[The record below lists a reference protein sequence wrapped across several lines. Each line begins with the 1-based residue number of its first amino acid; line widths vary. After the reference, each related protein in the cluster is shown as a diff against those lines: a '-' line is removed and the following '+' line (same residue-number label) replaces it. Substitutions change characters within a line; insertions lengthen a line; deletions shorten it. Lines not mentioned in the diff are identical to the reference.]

1 MGTLYEL
8 KSEYIQLRDM
18 AGDPDISPEAL
29 RDTMEAINGELEDK
43 ADGYARVIRELEA
56 EEAGLD
62 AEIKRLQARKSAVS
76 GNKGRIKEA
85 LEKAMRQTG
94 KTKFKTLLF
103 SFGIQKNPPSVAILK
118 EDSVPID
125 YLVVPDP
132 QPDKKRILA
141 ELKAGAK
148 FDWAELRQTEA
159 LRIR

>member
-8 KSEYIQLRDM
+8 KSEYIQLREM

-43 ADGYARVIRELEA
+43 ADGYAKVIRELEA

-62 AEIKRLQARKSAVS
+62 TEIKRLQARKSAVS
-76 GNKGRIKEA
+76 GNKGRIKNA
-85 LEKAMRQTG
+85 LESAMRETG
-94 KTKFKTLLF
+94 KLKFKTALF
-103 SFGIQKNPPSVAILK
+103 SFGIQKNPPSVAILS
-118 EDSVPID
+118 ENIPLD
-125 YLVVPDP
+125 YLVVPEP

-141 ELKAGAK
+141 ELKAGAT

>member
-1 MGTLYEL
+1 MKLYEITGDF
-8 KSEYIQLRDM
+8 ERLREM
-18 AGDPDISPEAL
+18 ALDPDVDPEAI
-29 RDTMEAINGELEDK
+29 RDTMEAIEADFEDK
-43 ADGYARVIRELEA
+43 ADGYAKVIRMLETD
-56 EEAGLD
+56 EDGLD

-76 GNKGRIKEA
+76 GNKGRIKDA

>member
-1 MGTLYEL
+1 MTLYEITD
-8 KSEYIQLRDM
+8 EYRKLLEI
-18 AGDPDISPEAL
+18 AEDPDMDPDVL
-29 RDTMEAINGELEDK
+29 RDTMEVIDADLEDK
-43 ADGYARVIRELEA
+43 ADGYAKVIRTLEA
-56 EEAGLD
+56 EEAGVD

>member
-8 KSEYIQLRDM
+8 KSEYIQLREM

-29 RDTMEAINGELEDK
+29 RDTMDAINGELEDK

-76 GNKGRIKEA
+76 GNKGRIKNA
-85 LEKAMRQTG
+85 LESAMRETG
-94 KTKFKTLLF
+94 KLKFKTALF
-103 SFGIQKNPPSVAILK
+103 SFGIQKNPPSVAILS
-118 EDSVPID
+118 ENIPLD
-125 YLVVPDP
+125 YLVVPEP

-141 ELKAGAK
+141 ELKAGAS
-148 FDWAELRQTEA
+148 FDWAELRQTES

>member
-8 KSEYIQLRDM
+8 KSEYLQLRDM
-18 AGDPDISPEAL
+18 AGDPDISPDAL
-29 RDTMEAINGELEDK
+29 RDTMDAINGELEDK

-76 GNKGRIKEA
+76 GNKGRIKDA
-85 LEKAMRQTG
+85 LESAMRETG
-94 KTKFKTLLF
+94 KLKFKTALF
-103 SFGIQKNPPSVAILK
+103 SFGIQKNPPSVAILS
-118 EDSVPID
+118 ENIPLD
-125 YLVVPDP
+125 YLVVPEP

-141 ELKAGAK
+141 ELKAGAS
-148 FDWAELRQTEA
+148 FDWAELKQTEA

>member
-8 KSEYIQLRDM
+8 KSEYIQLREM

-29 RDTMEAINGELEDK
+29 RDTMDAINGELEDK
-43 ADGYARVIRELEA
+43 ADGYAKVIRELEA

-76 GNKGRIKEA
+76 GNKGRIKDA
-85 LEKAMRQTG
+85 LESAMRETG
-94 KTKFKTLLF
+94 KLKFKTALI
-103 SFGIQKNPPSVAILK
+103 SFGIQKNPPSVAILS
-118 EDSVPID
+118 ENIPLD

-141 ELKAGAK
+141 ELKAGSS
-148 FDWAELRQTEA
+148 FDWAELRQTES

>member
-76 GNKGRIKEA
+76 GNKGRIKDA
-85 LEKAMRQTG
+85 LESAMRETG
-94 KTKFKTLLF
+94 KLKFKTALF
-103 SFGIQKNPPSVAILK
+103 SFGIQKNPPSVAILS
-118 EDSVPID
+118 ENIPLD

>member
-8 KSEYIQLRDM
+8 KSEYIQLREM

-43 ADGYARVIRELEA
+43 ADGYAKVIRELEA

-62 AEIKRLQARKSAVS
+62 TEIKRLQARKSAVS
-76 GNKGRIKEA
+76 GNKGRIKDA
-85 LEKAMRQTG
+85 LESAMRETG
-94 KTKFKTLLF
+94 KLKFKTALF
-103 SFGIQKNPPSVAILK
+103 SFGIQKNPPSVAILS
-118 EDSVPID
+118 ENIPLD
-125 YLVVPDP
+125 YLVVPEP

-141 ELKAGAK
+141 ELKAGAS
-148 FDWAELRQTEA
+148 FDWAELRQTES

>member
-1 MGTLYEL
+1 MKLYEIT
-8 KSEYIQLRDM
+8 EDFERLREM
-18 AGDPDISPEAL
+18 ALDPDVDPEAI
-29 RDTMEAINGELEDK
+29 RDTMEAIEADFEDK
-43 ADGYARVIRELEA
+43 ADGYAKVIRMLETD
-56 EEAGLD
+56 EDGLD

>member
-8 KSEYIQLRDM
+8 KSEYIQLLEM

-29 RDTMEAINGELEDK
+29 RDTMDAINGELEDK
-43 ADGYARVIRELEA
+43 ADGYAKVIRELEA

-76 GNKGRIKEA
+76 GNKGRIKNA
-85 LEKAMRQTG
+85 LESAMRETG
-94 KTKFKTLLF
+94 KLKFKTALF
-103 SFGIQKNPPSVAILK
+103 SFGIQKNPPSVAILS
-118 EDSVPID
+118 ENIPLD

-141 ELKAGAK
+141 ELKAGAS
-148 FDWAELRQTEA
+148 FDWAELRQTES

>member
-18 AGDPDISPEAL
+18 AGDPDIGPEAL

-43 ADGYARVIRELEA
+43 ADGYAKVIRELEA

-76 GNKGRIKEA
+76 GNKGRIKDA
-85 LEKAMRQTG
+85 LESAMRETG
-94 KTKFKTLLF
+94 KLKFKTALF
-103 SFGIQKNPPSVAILK
+103 SFGIQKNPPSVAILS
-118 EDSVPID
+118 ENIPLD
-125 YLVVPDP
+125 YLVVPEP

-141 ELKAGAK
+141 ELKAGAI

>member
-8 KSEYIQLRDM
+8 KSEYLQLRDM

-29 RDTMEAINGELEDK
+29 RDTMDAINGELEDK

-76 GNKGRIKEA
+76 GNKGRIKDA
-85 LEKAMRQTG
+85 LESAMRETG
-94 KTKFKTLLF
+94 KLKFKTALF
-103 SFGIQKNPPSVAILK
+103 SFGIQKNPPSVAILS
-118 EDSVPID
+118 ENIPLD
-125 YLVVPDP
+125 YLVVPEP

-141 ELKAGAK
+141 ELKAGVSL
-148 FDWAELRQTEA
+148 DWAELRQTES

>member
-1 MGTLYEL
+1 MKLYEIT
-8 KSEYIQLRDM
+8 EDFERLREM
-18 AGDPDISPEAL
+18 ASDPDVDPEAI
-29 RDTMEAINGELEDK
+29 RDTMEAIEADFEDK
-43 ADGYARVIRELEA
+43 ADGYAKVIRMLETD
-56 EEAGLD
+56 EDGLD

-76 GNKGRIKEA
+76 GNKGRIKDA

>member
-1 MGTLYEL
+1 MKLYEIT
-8 KSEYIQLRDM
+8 EDFERLREM
-18 AGDPDISPEAL
+18 ALDPDVDPEVI
-29 RDTMEAINGELEDK
+29 RDTMEAIEADFEDK
-43 ADGYARVIRELEA
+43 ADGYAKVIRMLEA
-56 EEAGLD
+56 DEDGLD

>member
-1 MGTLYEL
+1 
-8 KSEYIQLRDM
+8 M
-18 AGDPDISPEAL
+18 ASDPDVDPEAI
-29 RDTMEAINGELEDK
+29 RDTMEAIEADFEDK
-43 ADGYARVIRELEA
+43 ADGYAKVIRMLEA
-56 EEAGLD
+56 DEDGLE
-62 AEIKRLQARKSAVS
+62 AEIKRLQARKSAVN
-76 GNKGRIKEA
+76 GNKGRIKDA

-148 FDWAELRQTEA
+148 FEWAELRQTEA

>member
-18 AGDPDISPEAL
+18 AGDPDIGPEAL

-43 ADGYARVIRELEA
+43 ADGYAKVIRELEA

-76 GNKGRIKEA
+76 GNKGRIKDA
-85 LEKAMRQTG
+85 LESAMRETG
-94 KTKFKTLLF
+94 KLKFKTALF
-103 SFGIQKNPPSVAILK
+103 SFGIQKNPPSVAILS
-118 EDSVPID
+118 ENIPLD
-125 YLVVPDP
+125 YLVVPEP

-141 ELKAGAK
+141 ELKAGAT

>member
-8 KSEYIQLRDM
+8 KSEYIQLWEM

-43 ADGYARVIRELEA
+43 ADGYAKVIRELEA

-62 AEIKRLQARKSAVS
+62 TEIKRLQARKSAVS
-76 GNKGRIKEA
+76 GNKGRIKNA
-85 LEKAMRQTG
+85 LESAMRETG
-94 KTKFKTLLF
+94 KLKFKTALF
-103 SFGIQKNPPSVAILK
+103 SFGIQKNPPSVAILS
-118 EDSVPID
+118 ENIPLD

-141 ELKAGAK
+141 ELKAGAS
-148 FDWAELRQTEA
+148 FDRAELRQTES

>member
-29 RDTMEAINGELEDK
+29 RDTMDAINGELEDK

-76 GNKGRIKEA
+76 GNKGRIKDA
-85 LEKAMRQTG
+85 LESAMRETG
-94 KTKFKTLLF
+94 KLKFKTAFF
-103 SFGIQKNPPSVAILK
+103 SFGIQKNPPSVAILS
-118 EDSVPID
+118 ENIPLD
-125 YLVVPDP
+125 YLVVPEP

-141 ELKAGAK
+141 ELKAGAT

>member
-43 ADGYARVIRELEA
+43 ADGYAKVIRELEA

-76 GNKGRIKEA
+76 GNKGRIKDA
-85 LEKAMRQTG
+85 LESAMRETG
-94 KTKFKTLLF
+94 KLKFKTALF
-103 SFGIQKNPPSVAILK
+103 SFGIQKNPPSVAILS
-118 EDSVPID
+118 ENIPLD

-141 ELKAGAK
+141 ELKAGAT

>member
-8 KSEYIQLRDM
+8 KSEYIQLREM

-43 ADGYARVIRELEA
+43 ADGYAKVIRELEA

-62 AEIKRLQARKSAVS
+62 TEIKRLQARKSAVS
-76 GNKGRIKEA
+76 GNKGRIKDA
-85 LEKAMRQTG
+85 LESAMRETG
-94 KTKFKTLLF
+94 KLKFKTALF
-103 SFGIQKNPPSVAILK
+103 SFGIQKNPPSVAILS
-118 EDSVPID
+118 ENIPLD

-141 ELKAGAK
+141 ELKAGAL
-148 FDWAELRQTEA
+148 FDWAELRQTES

>member
-8 KSEYIQLRDM
+8 KSEYIQLREM

-43 ADGYARVIRELEA
+43 ADGYAKVIRELEA

-62 AEIKRLQARKSAVS
+62 TEIKRLQARKSAVS
-76 GNKGRIKEA
+76 GNKGRIKDA
-85 LEKAMRQTG
+85 LESAMRETG
-94 KTKFKTLLF
+94 KLKFKTALF
-103 SFGIQKNPPSVAILK
+103 SFGIQKNPPSVAILS
-118 EDSVPID
+118 ENIPLD

-141 ELKAGAK
+141 ELKAEAL
-148 FDWAELRQTEA
+148 FDWAELKQTEA

>member
-1 MGTLYEL
+1 MTLYEITD
-8 KSEYIQLRDM
+8 EYRKLLEI
-18 AGDPDISPEAL
+18 AEDPDMDPDVL
-29 RDTMEAINGELEDK
+29 RDTMEAIDADLEDK
-43 ADGYARVIRELEA
+43 ADGYAKVIRTLEA
-56 EEAGLD
+56 EEAGVD

-76 GNKGRIKEA
+76 GNKGRIKDA

-94 KTKFKTLLF
+94 KTKFKTVLF

-148 FDWAELRQTEA
+148 FDWAELKQTEA

>member
-76 GNKGRIKEA
+76 GNKGRIKDA
-85 LEKAMRQTG
+85 LESAMRETG
-94 KTKFKTLLF
+94 KLKFKTALF
-103 SFGIQKNPPSVAILK
+103 SFGIQKNPPSVAILS
-118 EDSVPID
+118 ENIPLD
-125 YLVVPDP
+125 YLVVPEP

-141 ELKAGAK
+141 ELKAGAT

>member
-8 KSEYIQLRDM
+8 KSEYIQLREM

-43 ADGYARVIRELEA
+43 ADGYAKVIRELEA

-62 AEIKRLQARKSAVS
+62 TEIKRLQARKSAVS
-76 GNKGRIKEA
+76 GNKGRIKNA
-85 LEKAMRQTG
+85 LESAMRETG
-94 KTKFKTLLF
+94 KLKFKTALF
-103 SFGIQKNPPSVAILK
+103 SFGIQKNPPSVAILS
-118 EDSVPID
+118 ENIPLD
-125 YLVVPDP
+125 YLVVPEP

-141 ELKAGAK
+141 ELKAGAS
-148 FDWAELRQTEA
+148 FDWAELRQTES

>member
-8 KSEYIQLRDM
+8 KSEYIQLREM

-43 ADGYARVIRELEA
+43 ADGYARVIRELEV

-62 AEIKRLQARKSAVS
+62 TEIKRLQARKSAVS
-76 GNKGRIKEA
+76 GNKGRIKDA
-85 LEKAMRQTG
+85 LESAMRETG
-94 KTKFKTLLF
+94 KLKFKTALF
-103 SFGIQKNPPSVAILK
+103 SFGIQKNPPSVAILS
-118 EDSVPID
+118 ENIPLD

-141 ELKAGAK
+141 ELKAGAT

>member
-29 RDTMEAINGELEDK
+29 RDTMDAINGELEDK
-43 ADGYARVIRELEA
+43 ADGYAKVIRELEA

-62 AEIKRLQARKSAVS
+62 TEIKRLQARKSAVS
-76 GNKGRIKEA
+76 GNKGRIKDA
-85 LEKAMRQTG
+85 LESAMRETG
-94 KTKFKTLLF
+94 KLKFKTALF
-103 SFGIQKNPPSVAILK
+103 SFGIQKNPPSVAILS
-118 EDSVPID
+118 ENIPLD
-125 YLVVPDP
+125 YLVVPEP

-141 ELKAGAK
+141 ELKAGAS
-148 FDWAELRQTEA
+148 FDWAELRQTES

>member
-1 MGTLYEL
+1 MKLYEIT
-8 KSEYIQLRDM
+8 EDFERLREM
-18 AGDPDISPEAL
+18 ALDPDVDPEAI
-29 RDTMEAINGELEDK
+29 RDTMEAIEADFEDK
-43 ADGYARVIRELEA
+43 ADGYAKAIRMLETD
-56 EEAGLD
+56 EDGLD

>member
-8 KSEYIQLRDM
+8 KSEYIQLLEM

-43 ADGYARVIRELEA
+43 ADGYAKVIRELEA

-76 GNKGRIKEA
+76 GNKGRIKDA
-85 LEKAMRQTG
+85 LESTMRETG
-94 KTKFKTLLF
+94 KLKFKTTLF
-103 SFGIQKNPPSVAILK
+103 SFGIQKNPPSVAILS
-118 EDSVPID
+118 ENIPLD

-141 ELKAGAK
+141 ELKAGAT

>member
-1 MGTLYEL
+1 MKLYEITGDF
-8 KSEYIQLRDM
+8 ERLREM
-18 AGDPDISPEAL
+18 ALDPDVDPEAI
-29 RDTMEAINGELEDK
+29 RDTMEAIEADFEDK
-43 ADGYARVIRELEA
+43 ADGYAKVIRMLETD
-56 EEAGLD
+56 EDGLD

-76 GNKGRIKEA
+76 GNKGRIKDA

-118 EDSVPID
+118 EESVPID

>member
-1 MGTLYEL
+1 MKLYEIT
-8 KSEYIQLRDM
+8 EDFERLREM
-18 AGDPDISPEAL
+18 ALDPDVDPEAI
-29 RDTMEAINGELEDK
+29 RDTMEAIEADFEDK
-43 ADGYARVIRELEA
+43 ADGYAKVIRMLETD
-56 EEAGLD
+56 EDGLD

-76 GNKGRIKEA
+76 GNKGRIKDA

-94 KTKFKTLLF
+94 KTKFKTVLF

>member
-1 MGTLYEL
+1 MKLYEIT
-8 KSEYIQLRDM
+8 EDFERLREM
-18 AGDPDISPEAL
+18 ALDPDVDPEAI
-29 RDTMEAINGELEDK
+29 RDTMEAIEADFEDK
-43 ADGYARVIRELEA
+43 ADGYAKVIRMLETD
-56 EEAGLD
+56 EDGLD

-125 YLVVPDP
+125 YLVVPNP